1 MKIFLLA
8 VLFVGALV
16 FSAWE
21 KRLWGSGRTPFAFA
35 AYPFIG
41 VLLLVVT
48 VGPILGFFAIHA
60 ETVVISGCFLSI
72 MALGSLAVRAAAG
85 DREIQHADLES
96 AETHRT
102 VDQRDAETPISS
114 FEFLLVTGGML
125 AFFVS
130 DLLRGS
136 IGGAGKGEL
145 GIGGIRG
152 HIMEIGVAYLVI
164 AASQRRGQFVVR
176 SALIATVLWVLAF
189 NQVKYLIM
197 LPLAAVIL
205 YRWVS
210 RQLAT
215 WKLVVLILTL
225 PLLVVVVVYAVF
237 GLSVGLANAQ
247 IMLPLVVELAN
258 HMMAY
263 VFGGVIG
270 LDQMLAHTH
279 IAILGAGGLEY
290 AFAPLINTAHFIVGN
305 NEYVNAVN
313 STYFII
319 HSDGFLDSNVFTLF
333 GSLLYR
339 GGWTVALAISAAY
352 AILTYLIWG
361 DWRTRSDFLTCASGS
376 WWLSPLLFAWFDPY
390 FTVLTLIEVYVF
402 LLVRARIR
410 WTFSVVALRHQS
422 A

>member
-1 MKIFLLA
+1 M
-8 VLFVGALV
+8 
-16 FSAWE
+16 FSALE
-21 KRLWGSGRTPFAFA
+21 KHLWGSGRTPFAFT

-41 VLLLVVT
+41 VLLLALT
-48 VGPILGFFAIHA
+48 VGPLLGFFAIRA
-60 ETVVISGCFLSI
+60 ETLAISGCFLSI
-72 MALGSLAVRAAAG
+72 MALGSLSVRAAAG
-85 DREIQHADLES
+85 HLDVQKAGLEG
-96 AETHRT
+96 APTDRT
-102 VDQRDAETPISS
+102 VDQREAETPISS
-114 FEFLLVTGGML
+114 FEFLVVIGVLL

-136 IGGAGKGEL
+136 IGGEGKGEL

-152 HIMEIGVAYLVI
+152 HIMNIGVAYLVI
-164 AASQRRGQFVVR
+164 AASQRQGQFVIR
-176 SALIATVLWVLAF
+176 STLMATALWVLAF

-197 LPLAAVIL
+197 LPLAAVLL

-215 WKLVVLILTL
+215 WKLAVLGLTL
-225 PLLVVVVVYAVF
+225 PLLVVIVVYAVF

-247 IMLPLVVELAN
+247 IMLPLVVELAK

-263 VFGGVIG
+263 LFGGVIG

-290 AFAPLINTAHFIVGN
+290 AFAPLINTARFIVGKH
-305 NEYVNAVN
+305 EYVNAVN
-313 STYFII
+313 QTYFII
-319 HSDGFLDSNVFTLF
+319 HNNGYLDSNVFTLF

-339 GGWTVALAISAAY
+339 GGWVVALTISAAY
-352 AILTYLIWG
+352 AILTYLIWC
-361 DWRTRSDFLTCASGS
+361 DWRTRTDFLTCAAGS

-390 FTVLTLIEVYVF
+390 FTILTLIEVYLF
-402 LLVRARIR
+402 LLLRARIR
-410 WTFSVVALRHQS
+410 WTVSVVPLRQQT